1 MAKLKH
7 IVIATQNPEGTA
19 SFYKDVFELESIGR
33 IESEDA
39 EGYYLSDG
47 NVNLA
52 ILRYKND
59 TAAGEEL
66 GTEFSGIHHIGFQ
79 VEDMEATD
87 FKLRKANS
95 IPREKIN
102 DSLKAGKK
110 KGRGGRNVEL
120 KYTGPD
126 GALIDISRDGWVGT
140 NGL

>member
-1 MAKLKH
+1 MAKIKH
-7 IVIATQNPEGTA
+7 IAIATQNPDSTA
-19 SFYKDVFELESIGR
+19 SFYKDVFDLETIGR
-33 IESEDA
+33 IENEDA

-59 TAAGEEL
+59 TAAGAEL

-79 VEDMEATD
+79 VDDMEATD
-87 FKLRKANS
+87 SKLRKANS
-95 IPREKIN
+95 LPSERMN
-102 DSLKAGKK
+102 DAFKACRRKA
-110 KGRGGRNVEL
+110 RGGRNVEM

-126 GALIDISRDGWVGT
+126 GTMIDISRDGWVGT

>member
-19 SFYKDVFELESIGR
+19 NFYKDVFELESIGR

-79 VEDMEATD
+79 VDDMEATD
-87 FKLRKANS
+87 SKLRKANS
-95 IPREKIN
+95 LPREKIN
-102 DSLKAGKK
+102 DSLKAGKS
-110 KGRGGRNVEL
+110 KGHGGRNVEL